1 MEEVAGKEAD
11 NPEGKRHHGKI
22 SLKVQQIPPAHVL
35 PDVELGERRG
45 LGFVP
50 GFAGGH
56 LESDHDDHVEDDK
69 DDHVNDG
76 NDSDGCNFEVD
87 WNLLFFQRDVT
98 ICVVI

>member
-1 MEEVAGKEAD
+1 MTC
-11 NPEGKRHHGKI
+11 
-22 SLKVQQIPPAHVL
+22 
-35 PDVELGERRG
+35 
-45 LGFVP
+45 
-50 GFAGGH
+50 FAGGH
-56 LESDHDDHVEDDK
+56 LDSDHDDHVEDDK